1 MQGYILRVQKVK
13 DEDCIVYILT
23 NELLVCCYRFY
34 GARHSKITLGYK
46 LDFELENSINF
57 LPSLKNTMHLGY
69 NWLLDRDRLLYWQ
82 GFIRLFYNHLKDLEE
97 VNKFYFEILD
107 QSAIKIRKQNPKR
120 VFLESYIQ
128 ILKFEGRL
136 HDEEICFFCDKKIE
150 SEKIA
155 LARAFLPAHE
165 KCIGKNGFIKNKIYE
180 YYKNISTINLD
191 DEEVDKLYEILK
203 EGF

>member
-23 NELLVCCYRFY
+23 DELLIECYRFY

-69 NWLLDRDRLLYWQ
+69 SWLLDRDRLLYWQ

-107 QSAIKIRKQNPKR
+107 QAAIKIGKQNPKR
-120 VFLESYIQ
+120 VFLESYAE
-128 ILKFEGRL
+128 ILEFEGRL
-136 HDEEICFFCDKKIE
+136 HKEEICFLCNEKING
-150 SEKIA
+150 EKIA
-155 LARAFLPAHE
+155 LVRAFLPAHE
-165 KCIGKNGFIKNKIYE
+165 KCVNKNGFYKKQIYE
-180 YYKNISTINLD
+180 FYKTKSSINIS
-191 DEEVDKLYEILK
+191 DEEIDLLYEILK
-203 EGF
+203 DGF